1 MYCTSDDRAEKEEA
15 RNFDNKYM
23 RACQV
28 KIKKMEIVGMQKL
41 KQTTGWLTIVRVVK
55 KNKS

>member
-1 MYCTSDDRAEKEEA
+1 
-15 RNFDNKYM
+15 
-23 RACQV
+23 
-28 KIKKMEIVGMQKL
+28 MEIVGMQKL